1 MPSITTIPEE
11 KIEPLAAELNR
22 IVVLKRAK
30 PLTDME
36 LSIIKGLATG
46 RNYESVAQS
55 IPCHCVHARNLMSR
69 LFQLFSAHYK
79 ETIKS
84 TNFVLFCEKVLDAAT
99 NRTLAK
105 RSRQKVDPTKLS
117 DTKIPLYIAKISDIL
132 LDERG
137 SHLLDAEAIAIKGV
151 FSGMSYKDMEQVS
164 DGLHFTP
171 DYYKKLA
178 TNVFK
183 VLSLRFNARF
193 KKNSFA
199 FMCDR
204 YLID

>member
-1 MPSITTIPEE
+1 MPSITTIAEE
-11 KIEPLAAELNR
+11 KIEPLVVELNR

-55 IPCHCVHARNLMSR
+55 IPCHCVHARSLMSR
-69 LFQLFSAHYK
+69 LFHLFSAHHK
-79 ETIKS
+79 QKIKS
-84 TNFVLFCEKVLDAAT
+84 TNFLLFCEKILDSVSS
-99 NRTLAK
+99 RTLA
-105 RSRQKVDPTKLS
+105 RQSRQKVDPIKLS
-117 DTKIPLYIAKISDIL
+117 EDRISLHTARISDIL
-132 LDERG
+132 FDERG

-193 KKNSFA
+193 KKNSFT